1 IHREPVELEQLIGEV
16 VDDFRSAAHGHEIVV
31 VRPPEQTVVLGD
43 HQRLEQVMVNLL
55 QNAIKYSPQGGQ
67 IVVTVGREGG
77 EAVVSVADQ
86 GIGVPAEEQA
96 KLFQRFFRARNA
108 ATRHFGGL
116 GIGLFVSHEIVQRH
130 GGRFLVASESGKGA
144 VFSFTLPLVV
154 PRSTSAGGAAR
165 ILIIDDD
172 REILEATG
180 DVLRDWGYAVDQA
193 PDATTALDLVRSAR
207 PALLLVDLMMPVVDG
222 FA

>member
-1 IHREPVELEQLIGEV
+1 MSTSPGLVRRHAIRPDMNVTPLVDVVLVLLIIFMVVAPRMEQDV
-16 VDDFRSAAHGHEIVV
+16 QVDLK
-31 VRPPEQTVVLGD
+31 VVLGRSHMPLHMLLRMGRGAVIELEATETDMVEILAND
-43 HQRLEQVMVNLL
+43 HPIAR
-55 QNAIKYSPQGGQ
+55 GQ

-77 EAVVSVADQ
+77 DAVVSVADQ

-144 VFSFTLPLVV
+144 VFSFTLPLS
-154 PRSTSAGGAAR
+154 PAHA
-165 ILIIDDD
+165 
-172 REILEATG
+172 
-180 DVLRDWGYAVDQA
+180 A
-193 PDATTALDLVRSAR
+193 PDRGRA
-207 PALLLVDLMMPVVDG
+207 PAQ
-222 FA
+222 A